1 MPHAPVAYRRL
12 SGWLLLGILA
22 LAPIFAW
29 FTLRRGYSNG
39 VRTGA
44 LLYMAM
50 GILLGLLGAP
60 R

>member
-1 MPHAPVAYRRL
+1 M